1 MQRPV
6 VGIRWS
12 TSQVAI
18 LVYTSPIKNS
28 CASILIQML
37 EYWPQVQRSVIP
49 PCALHCRTSVT
60 DRINLKQANGFYRS
74 KGVSG
79 RIPEGYTLL
88 EQRFWRGIIR
98 SNRVWSGQHG
108 VQLHEWVRDGWTY
121 HAKGIW
127 VTPTGDST
135 SDESGNYPVMTLF
148 GSTNLNSRSANL
160 DTELAFVMLLPE
172 SEGTL
177 PLRRSLREEAENLRL
192 YASPWLGGERKVR
205 VGTKALVGMVGGM
218 L

>member
-1 MQRPV
+1 MQKPV

-37 EYWPQVQRSVIP
+37 ECWPQVQRSVIP
-49 PCALHCRTSVT
+49 PCVLRCRTSVT
-60 DRINLKQANGFYRS
+60 DRINSKQANGFYGS

-88 EQRFWRGIIR
+88 EQRFWRKVQKAGR
-98 SNRVWSGQHG
+98 AWQDEQG
-108 VQLHEWVRDGWTY
+108 VQLQEWDRESWTY
-121 HAKGIW
+121 HAKGLWIS
-127 VTPTGDST
+127 PMQG
-135 SDESGNYPVMTLF
+135 EHPVLTLF

-160 DTELAFVMLLPE
+160 DTELAFVMITPTSSDE
-172 SEGTL
+172 NII
-177 PLRRSLREEAENLRL
+177 RLREGLGTEIQTLR
-192 YASPWLGGERKVR
+192 AHAVPWRGGQRKVR
-205 VGTKALVGMVGGM
+205 LGTKALVGMVDGM

>member
-1 MQRPV
+1 
-6 VGIRWS
+6 
-12 TSQVAI
+12 
-18 LVYTSPIKNS
+18 
-28 CASILIQML
+28 ML

-98 SNRVWSGQHG
+98 SNRVWSGQHC

-160 DTELAFVMLLPE
+160 DTELQLCDAGDGGRSVERLAPKTAWCQERQTGNMGWPSLALSHLAGLCCE
-172 SEGTL
+172 S
-177 PLRRSLREEAENLRL
+177 R
-192 YASPWLGGERKVR
+192 
-205 VGTKALVGMVGGM
+205 
-218 L
+218 